1 MAELIGQTIPVRRD
15 LWLVEAS
22 DLGQTWQSARLPH
35 GLNPVCALARLGLLD
50 LVMLGIFARI
60 SMSLRFEARW

>member
-15 LWLVEAS
+15 VWLVEAS

-35 GLNPVCALARLGLLD
+35 GLNTVCALARLGLLD